1 MNVGVISG
9 ILYNNS
15 ITNLKEILSMRKLKF
30 IFDHV
35 FVLTMLCLMLSFT
48 VLIVSPFAMRLAV
61 RITQRI
67 YPEASTAAVTEEA
80 ANAETETGLAAS
92 ITTSEE
98 FKSSEERIS
107 ALLQGYYE
115 QLATLDENKWG
126 LLYYFDEYH
135 VRCETTGEF
144 CETEDA
150 DPMRVDITLEMHE
163 GKYNDD
169 AGSFLIFDVTNP
181 ALADAKIESYRT
193 NGTYAISLKGDNDK
207 DWNDTFEVTCTNAL
221 TFKCEKYG
229 LDDDI
234 ASMLCRNNS
243 VDVELY
249 SLNAKSGQSVLFF
262 TIPCSDF
269 TGVWERYKDT
279 LTIEE

>member
-1 MNVGVISG
+1 MR
-9 ILYNNS
+9 IL
-15 ITNLKEILSMRKLKF
+15 KILAIMFLSAALCWTVM
-30 IFDHV
+30 
-35 FVLTMLCLMLSFT
+35 VLSL
-48 VLIVSPFAMRLAV
+48 PFAWSLGDRIANKVDPDGMTLAEWRDGV
-61 RITQRI
+61 QVNTSSATAGATEVSTLQTA
-67 YPEASTAAVTEEA
+67 PEEKSFD
-80 ANAETETGLAAS
+80 
-92 ITTSEE
+92 TSEAM
-98 FKSSEERIS
+98 IS
-107 ALLQGYYE
+107 MLLREYDE
-115 QLATLDENKWG
+115 QLATLDDNKWG

-150 DPMRVDITLEMHE
+150 DPMQADITLEMHE
-163 GKYNDD
+163 GKYSAD

-181 ALADAKIESYRT
+181 ALADAKMESYRI

-249 SLNAKSGQSVLFF
+249 SFNAKSGRSVLSF

-279 LTIEE
+279 LTTEE